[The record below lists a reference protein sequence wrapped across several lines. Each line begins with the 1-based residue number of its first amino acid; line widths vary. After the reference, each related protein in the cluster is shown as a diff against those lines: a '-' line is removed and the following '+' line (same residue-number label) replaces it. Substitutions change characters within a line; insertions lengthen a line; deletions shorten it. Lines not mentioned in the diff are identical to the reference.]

1 MLQRSGIR
9 TTIFLL
15 ATLSFW
21 GSCTLDDPGP
31 SNVTYPL
38 TLNVQKNLSLIEL
51 NWSPVNVTGFKEY
64 IILQSASEI
73 PFSSTPQVSSTVS
86 VLKRIDDA
94 DVTTFNA
101 SEILFAPRICY
112 KLYVS
117 LEDRFLQS
125 ANVCIDQEI
134 IVFDGFYDRAG
145 HESGLDEMVMFDR
158 VNSKLST
165 YNYKLDQ
172 ITNTVTDIILSFP
185 IIEISTVS
193 GTTNVF
199 AYDQSPARIRK
210 YSFPA
215 LTSNLYRDFNN
226 VLWAV
231 QPYGQFLFVSVED
244 GPKSFRVLNRSNLSD
259 IDTKT
264 GLLGN
269 RNIAVFPGSPLI
281 VLETGDEGI
290 SRYSIDET
298 GKITFLDEKPGINSP
313 SIQSLAAQGDEIFI
327 TGRFGNIIDRN

>member
-38 TLNVQKNLSLIEL
+38 TLEVQKNLSLIEL

-64 IILQSASEI
+64 IILQSADEI

-101 SEILFAPRICY
+101 SEVLFGPRICY

-117 LEDRFLQS
+117 LEDRFMQS
-125 ANVCIDQEI
+125 GNVCVDQDI
-134 IVFDGFYDRAG
+134 KVFQGFYDRAA
-145 HESGLDEMVMFDR
+145 HESGLDEIVMFDR
-158 VNSKLST
+158 VNSRFST

-172 ITNTVTDIILSFP
+172 FTNTVFDIILNFP

-199 AYDQSPARIRK
+199 AYDQSPARLRK

-215 LTSNLYRDFNN
+215 LTSNMYIDFNS

-231 QPYGQFLFVSVED
+231 KPYGQFLFVSVEE
-244 GPKSFRVLNRSNLSD
+244 GTTSFRVLNRSNLSEV
-259 IDTKT
+259 DTET
-264 GLLGN
+264 GFLGN
-269 RNIAVFPGSPLI
+269 RNIAVFTGSPLI
-281 VLETGDEGI
+281 VMET
-290 SRYSIDET
+290 
-298 GKITFLDEKPGINSP
+298 
-313 SIQSLAAQGDEIFI
+313 
-327 TGRFGNIIDRN
+327 